1 MNPYFD
7 TNHLAGA
14 LLLVAVLCWGM
25 RSSRSFVSIGRQTN
39 QN

>member
-25 RSSRSFVSIGRQTN
+25 RSAAAMTTSG
-39 QN
+39 

>member
-14 LLLVAVLCWGM
+14 LLLVTVLCWGM
-25 RSSRSFVSIGRQTN
+25 IEAAQ
-39 QN
+39 